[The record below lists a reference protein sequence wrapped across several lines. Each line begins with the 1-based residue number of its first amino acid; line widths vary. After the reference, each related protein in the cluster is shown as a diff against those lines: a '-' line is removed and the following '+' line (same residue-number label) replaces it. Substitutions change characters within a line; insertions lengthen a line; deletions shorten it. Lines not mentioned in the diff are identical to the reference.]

1 MVGAILLGFLQ
12 CTRAS
17 TRTLLFLLSIPISI
31 AVNVLR
37 VTGTALIADYHEELA
52 LGFYHSFTG
61 WLVFIVGF
69 AILYGTA
76 RFLHFVM
83 DRKEVKP

>member
-1 MVGAILLGFLQ
+1 
-12 CTRAS
+12 
-17 TRTLLFLLSIPISI
+17 LLSIPISI

-37 VTGTALIADYHEELA
+37 VTGTAFLADYHEDLA

-69 AILYGTA
+69 AALYGMA
-76 RFLHFVM
+76 RFLRFVM
-83 DRKEVKP
+83 EHKEVNP